1 MYRVKQLFGGSLTL
15 RDYNGQVAEALVMG
29 RALNKMMKAGMP
41 ESVRPATGTFARS
54 LIYSTKP
61 TGTLILTFF

>member
-1 MYRVKQLFGGSLTL
+1 
-15 RDYNGQVAEALVMG
+15 MG

-41 ESVRPATGTFARS
+41 ESVRPAIGTFARN